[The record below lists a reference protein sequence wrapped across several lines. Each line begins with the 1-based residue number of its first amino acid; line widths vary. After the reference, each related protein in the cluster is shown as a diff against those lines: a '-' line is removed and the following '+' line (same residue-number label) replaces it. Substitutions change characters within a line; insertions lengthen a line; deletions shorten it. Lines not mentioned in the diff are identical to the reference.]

1 MLGCLMQLPDVGQRP
16 WTNRRPRH
24 MLSAVDLMPDRD
36 LRDKRE

>member
-1 MLGCLMQLPDVGQRP
+1 MLSRLTSPGAAGPRP

-24 MLSAVDLMPDRD
+24 MLSAVNLMPDRG